1 MLRVFARRRLDQR
14 AHQPLGKAHAVT
26 LRIGFRVLDVGA
38 GLFPHPDGFFV
49 LIEVDSGFL
58 QHGFRI
64 ALDQLELLVAEGLI
78 GLDLAP
84 DVTGGRCDLIGARRP
99 AGIGPAGASLAA
111 SGGSGLYIGHGLAC

>member
-1 MLRVFARRRLDQR
+1 M
-14 AHQPLGKAHAVT
+14 
-26 LRIGFRVLDVGA
+26 LDVGP

-49 LIEVDSGFL
+49 FVEVDSGFL

-64 ALDQLELLVAEGLI
+64 ALDQFELVVAERLI
-78 GLDLAP
+78 GLDLAA
-84 DVTGGRCDLIGARRP
+84 DIAGGRGDLIGARRP